1 MTKPS
6 ILAITEFTLHDFMD
20 KFQAAILEGY
30 RLNLNKNETFPQRF
44 GALLE
49 VILELP
55 EEKTA
60 EEMQQEDSLLAMPL
74 GSLLEALKDGV
85 PEVDTQVPPKEET
98 PVETPVVPP
107 KVPPRAGRPAKNKG

>member
-6 ILAITEFTLHDFMD
+6 TLAITEFTLHDFMD

-55 EEKTA
+55 EEKA
-60 EEMQQEDSLLAMPL
+60 EEVQQEDSLLAMPL
-74 GSLLEALKDGV
+74 GSLLEALKGGV
-85 PEVDTQVPPKEET
+85 PEVDTQVATEEEI
-98 PVETPVVPP
+98 PVETAVAPP
-107 KVPPRAGRPAKNKG
+107 KVPPRAGRPAKTKG